1 MTMDLASIVEY
12 WPLFLKGFGVTI
24 LISVSSLFLSLV
36 SGLVVAAARQSRFSI
51 LVWLAIGYI
60 ELFRT
65 IPFMI
70 QLFLFFY
77 VLPFYGV
84 RLPAIVVGIIALSA
98 HGCAYYAEIIR
109 GAVQSVPKGQLDSA
123 RAAGMSYMQ
132 AMRHVIFPQ
141 MLGYFL
147 PPATNQAVLLVKE
160 SSVTSTITVVEMTM
174 AAQIVQGITFSPI
187 EVFLVISI
195 LYWTLCSS
203 ISRLGARL
211 EIKLQPF
218 ARRRNASGSA
228 RLEIAP
234 PAER

>member
-1 MTMDLASIVEY
+1 MKIDLASIVEY
-12 WPLFLKGFGVTI
+12 WPLFLKGFGVSI
-24 LISVSSLFLSLV
+24 LISVSSFFLALV

-84 RLPAIVVGIIALSA
+84 RLPAIVVGVIALSA

-123 RAAGMSYMQ
+123 RAVGMSNMQ

-147 PPATNQAVLLVKE
+147 PPSIGRCVPASPDWGRGGRSSFSRSCAAGTRRIRHVSKLRRRRGAEPWLTNR
-160 SSVTSTITVVEMTM
+160 SSR
-174 AAQIVQGITFSPI
+174 SPA
-187 EVFLVISI
+187 
-195 LYWTLCSS
+195 CSS
-203 ISRLGARL
+203 RSDASRR
-211 EIKLQPF
+211 
-218 ARRRNASGSA
+218 
-228 RLEIAP
+228 
-234 PAER
+234 

>member
-1 MTMDLASIVEY
+1 MKLDLASIAEY
-12 WPLFLKGFGVTI
+12 WPLFLKGFAVTI
-24 LISVSSLFLSLV
+24 EISVLSLILALV
-36 SGLVVAAARQSRFSI
+36 SGLVVAAARQSRFRI

-84 RLPAIVVGIIALSA
+84 RLPAFAVGVIALSA
-98 HGCAYYAEIIR
+98 HGCAYFAEIIR

-123 RAAGMSYMQ
+123 RAVGMSNTQ

-141 MLGYFL
+141 MLGYFI

-174 AAQIVQGITFSPI
+174 AAQIVQGNTFSPI
-187 EVFLVISI
+187 EVFLVISV
-195 LYWTLCSS
+195 LYWTLCSI

-218 ARRRNASGSA
+218 ARGRHASRSA
-228 RLEIAP
+228 RPEFAP
-234 PAER
+234 PAGR

>member
-1 MTMDLASIVEY
+1 MRRRAPRAGAAPDH
-12 WPLFLKGFGVTI
+12 PFLTTLHPPTRIRGGNPIFGV
-24 LISVSSLFLSLV
+24 
-36 SGLVVAAARQSRFSI
+36 AESRFRCR
-51 LVWLAIGYI
+51 A
-60 ELFRT
+60 T
-65 IPFMI
+65 
-70 QLFLFFY
+70 
-77 VLPFYGV
+77 
-84 RLPAIVVGIIALSA
+84 
-98 HGCAYYAEIIR
+98 IR
-109 GAVQSVPKGQLDSA
+109 GAILSVPKGQLDSA
-123 RAAGMSYMQ
+123 RAVGMSNMQ

-174 AAQIVQGITFSPI
+174 AAQIVQGNTFSPV
-187 EVFLVISI
+187 EVFLVISV

-218 ARRRNASGSA
+218 ARGRHASRPA
-228 RLEIAP
+228 RLELAP

>member
-1 MTMDLASIVEY
+1 MNLDLASIVEY

-24 LISVSSLFLSLV
+24 LISVSSFFLALV

-123 RAAGMSYMQ
+123 RAVGMSYMQ

-141 MLGYFL
+141 MLGYFI

-187 EVFLVISI
+187 EVFLVISM

-218 ARRRNASGSA
+218 ARRRIASDSA

-234 PAER
+234 PAGR

>member
-1 MTMDLASIVEY
+1 MTLDLASIAEY

-24 LISVSSLFLSLV
+24 AISVLSLVLALV
-36 SGLVVAAARQSRFSI
+36 SGLVVAA
-51 LVWLAIGYI
+51 
-60 ELFRT
+60 

-84 RLPAIVVGIIALSA
+84 RLPAFTVGVIALSA
-98 HGCAYYAEIIR
+98 HGCAYFAEIIR
-109 GAVQSVPKGQLDSA
+109 GAILSVPKGQLDSA
-123 RAAGMSYMQ
+123 RAVGMSNMQ

-141 MLGYFL
+141 MLGYFI

-174 AAQIVQGITFSPI
+174 AAQIVQGNTFSPV
-187 EVFLVISI
+187 EVFLVISV

-218 ARRRNASGSA
+218 ARG
-228 RLEIAP
+228 RLAP